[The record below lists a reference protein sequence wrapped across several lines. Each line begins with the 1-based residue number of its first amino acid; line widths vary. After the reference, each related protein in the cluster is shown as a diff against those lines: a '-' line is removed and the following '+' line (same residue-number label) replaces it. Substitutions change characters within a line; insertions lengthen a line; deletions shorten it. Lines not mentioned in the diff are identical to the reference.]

1 MDTAITFGLPE
12 EDTRR
17 QIMHNY
23 ATHLTDD
30 ELKELASMTGG
41 LSGRDM
47 RDLAEQTERRWASKV
62 GCKLG
67 VSGSCTGRGFVA
79 LRTTA
84 WLC

>member
-1 MDTAITFGLPE
+1 
-12 EDTRR
+12 
-17 QIMHNY
+17 MHNY

-41 LSGRDM
+41 LSGRDL

-62 GCKLG
+62 ACKLG

>member
-23 ATHLTDD
+23 ATHLTED
-30 ELKELASMTGG
+30 ELKELASMTEG

-62 GCKLG
+62 GCKTALA
-67 VSGSCTGRGFVA
+67 GSCGGCGV
-79 LRTTA
+79 L
-84 WLC
+84 L

>member
-30 ELKELASMTGG
+30 ELKELASMTEG

-47 RDLAEQTERRWASKV
+47 RDLAEQTERRWASKG

-67 VSGSCTGRGFVA
+67 LAGSCAGCG
-79 LRTTA
+79 L
-84 WLC
+84 LP

>member
-12 EDTRR
+12 EDTRK

-23 ATHLTDD
+23 ATHLTEA
-30 ELKELASMTGG
+30 ELKELASMTEG

-62 GCKLG
+62 GCKLAWA
-67 VSGSCTGRGFVA
+67 GSCAGCG
-79 LRTTA
+79 LSP
-84 WLC
+84 